1 MTKKDARAVA
11 LAGGL
16 GLAGFLT
23 FWFFFRRT
31 VKVPLIEPAQV
42 KWENP

>member
-1 MTKKDARAVA
+1 MTKRDLHSLTV
-11 LAGGL
+11 AGGL

-31 VKVPLIEPAQV
+31 VKVPLIDPVQV
-42 KWENP
+42 KWEGP